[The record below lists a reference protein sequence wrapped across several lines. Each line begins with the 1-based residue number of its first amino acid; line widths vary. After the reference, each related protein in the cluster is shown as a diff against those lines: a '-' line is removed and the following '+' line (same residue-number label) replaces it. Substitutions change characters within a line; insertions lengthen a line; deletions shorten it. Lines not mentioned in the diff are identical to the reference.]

1 MPNLFAQI
9 SYSATTTLLS
19 QSTKGKENR
28 LPVRNELCRSQ
39 FLIQPQRATKVLLF
53 FHGFTAAPYQFLP
66 MGNVF
71 RQAGYTVLAPLMPGH
86 GQAGDWNA
94 TTPPPLPTDA
104 DVYKQFALYWLRQAH
119 SIGDQ
124 VVVGG
129 LSGGGTLA
137 GWLAQER
144 PQEIDRALLFAP
156 YLSSSNKMLD
166 LFINLA
172 NSYVK
177 WPVPAGTPVIG
188 YEGFQVTALRT
199 LLRLGAEVLDR
210 SAQQNSAP
218 MFIVSTEADRA
229 VSNTDHRTLFENTLK
244 RQPKT
249 WYHIFD
255 RVLNIPHTMMTQFEG
270 NDWVNL
276 LNVMAKAYVQSDLTW
291 AEVEEIAYR
300 MTEGKTFPQVIA
312 ELNLQAKASP
322 DMPAMITMVD
332 KREIVL
338 KRNPT
343 ADLG

>member
-1 MPNLFAQI
+1 MPNLFTQI
-9 SYSATTTLLS
+9 SYSATTTLLT
-19 QSTKGKENR
+19 QSTKTKENR
-28 LPVRNELCRSQ
+28 LPLRNTECRSQ
-39 FLIQPQRATKVLLF
+39 FFIQPQRASKVLLL
-53 FHGFTAAPYQFLP
+53 FHGFTAAPYQFVP

-86 GQAGDWNA
+86 GQAGNWNA
-94 TTPPPLPTDA
+94 TTPPPLPNDV
-104 DVYKQFALYWLRQAH
+104 DVYKQFALYWLQQAR
-119 SIGDQ
+119 SMGDQ

-137 GWLAQER
+137 AWLAQER

-156 YLSSSNKMLD
+156 YLSSSSKMLD

-177 WPVPAGTPVIG
+177 WPMPPGAQVIG
-188 YEGFQVTALRT
+188 YDGFLVTALRI
-199 LLRLGAEVLDR
+199 LLRLGADVLDR
-210 SAQQNSAP
+210 SAKQNSAP
-218 MFIVSTEADRA
+218 LFIISTEADQA

-255 RVLNIPHTMMTQFEG
+255 RVLNIPHTMMTKLEG
-270 NDWVNL
+270 NEWENL
-276 LNVMAKAYVQSDLTW
+276 LNVIAKAYVQSDLTW

-300 MTEGKTFPQVIA
+300 MTEGKTFPQVVA
-312 ELNLQAKASP
+312 ELHLQAKVSP
-322 DMPAMITMVD
+322 DMPAMITLVD

>member
-1 MPNLFAQI
+1 MPNLFTQI
-9 SYSATTTLLS
+9 SYAATTTLLT
-19 QSTKGKENR
+19 QSTKVKENR
-28 LPVRNELCRSQ
+28 LPLRNEGCRSQ
-39 FLIQPQRATKVLLF
+39 LFIQPQRATKVLLF
-53 FHGFTAAPYQFLP
+53 FHGFTAAPYQFMA
-66 MGNVF
+66 MGSMF
-71 RQAGYTVLAPLMPGH
+71 RKAGYTVLVPLLPGH

-94 TTPPPLPTDA
+94 TTPPPLPNEPDA
-104 DVYKQFALYWLRQAH
+104 YKQFALYWLQQARAM
-119 SIGDQ
+119 GDQ

-137 GWLAQER
+137 AWLAQER
-144 PQEIDRALLFAP
+144 RQEIDRALIFAP
-156 YLSSSNKMLD
+156 YLSSSSKMLD
-166 LFINLA
+166 LFINMTS
-172 NSYVK
+172 SYVK
-177 WPVPAGTPVIG
+177 WPIPPGAQVVG
-188 YEGFQVTALRT
+188 YDGFLVTALRN

-210 SAQQNSAP
+210 SAKQNSAP
-218 MFIVSTEADRA
+218 MFIVSTEADQA

-255 RVLNIPHTMMTQFEG
+255 RVLNIPHTMMTKFEG
-270 NDWVNL
+270 NNWENL

-300 MTEGKTFPQVIA
+300 MTAGKTFPQVVA

-343 ADLG
+343 NDLG